1 MHITCT
7 AAEVALRFTDE
18 QQTSYE
24 ESELA
29 ATVCAFLS
37 GAIERRVVAA
47 ITAQDNTAT
56 GFNTYLLLVQKSMI
70 TYTFVCA
77 AESGDY
83 LVTSGELVFEAS
95 AEPIVCTSGIMILQD
110 EVLEHDETFY
120 LLLESSDQGVNLDPV
135 SSQLTIEIRDANSKC
150 RQ

>member
-1 MHITCT
+1 MHIITCA

-24 ESELA
+24 ESQLV

-56 GFNTYLLLVQKSMI
+56 GFNT
-70 TYTFVCA
+70 
-77 AESGDY
+77 
-83 LVTSGELVFEAS
+83 
-95 AEPIVCTSGIMILQD
+95 
-110 EVLEHDETFY
+110 H
-120 LLLESSDQGVNLDPV
+120 LLLEQKV
-135 SSQLTIEIRDANSKC
+135 
-150 RQ
+150 